1 MLIQPV
7 ADLLSRNADHYLIPA
22 DIVANVQTD
31 NNLYHA
37 FLVLTKIKYSK
48 IPVLDHAGHFEGLI
62 SLPLITE
69 QMLGFDQLNVE
80 VLMEKRVSD
89 VMETHVKTVP
99 NVDDVEATLHL
110 MIDNPFVPVV
120 DKDGLFK
127 GIVTR
132 REYMKSFNFL
142 THEIGK
148 QYDMIEKDFSTSEK
162 SKWKLWR
169 VPIWQN

>member
-7 ADLLSRNADHYLIPA
+7 KDMLMRNADHYLIPA
-22 DIVANVQTD
+22 DIVANVQAD

-37 FLVLTKIKYSK
+37 FLVLTKIKYSR
-48 IPVLDHAGHFEGLI
+48 IPVLDNAGHFKGLI
-62 SLPLITE
+62 SLPMITE
-69 QMLGFDQLNVE
+69 QMLGFDQLNVD

-89 VMETHVKTVP
+89 VMETAVKTVS
-99 NVDDVEATLHL
+99 NVDDVEATLHM
-110 MIDNPFVPVV
+110 MINDPFVPVV
-120 DKDGLFK
+120 SDDGMFL

-148 QYDMIEKDFSTSEK
+148 QYDMIEKDFSTNEK
-162 SKWKLWR
+162 PK
-169 VPIWQN
+169 

>member
-1 MLIQPV
+1 MLIKPV
-7 ADLLSRNADHYLIPA
+7 EDMLLRNADHYLIPA

-48 IPVLDHAGHFEGLI
+48 IPVLDNAGHFEGLI
-62 SLPLITE
+62 SLPMITE
-69 QMLGFDQLNVE
+69 KMLGFDQLNTE
-80 VLMEKRVSD
+80 VLMDCRVSE
-89 VMETHVKTVP
+89 VMERDVKTVER
-99 NVDDVEATLHL
+99 VEDVETSLHL

-120 DKDGLFK
+120 DANGIFN

-132 REYMKSFNFL
+132 REFMKSFNFL

-162 SKWKLWR
+162 AKS
-169 VPIWQN
+169 

>member
-7 ADLLSRNADHYLIPA
+7 EDLLSRNADHYLIPA
-22 DIVANVQTD
+22 DVVANVQTD

-37 FLVLTKIKYSK
+37 FLVLTKVKYSK
-48 IPVLDHAGHFEGLI
+48 IPVRDHGGHFEGLV

-69 QMLGFDQLNVE
+69 QMLGFDQLNTEILLQKCV
-80 VLMEKRVSD
+80 RD
-89 VMETHVKTVP
+89 VMETQVKTVRD
-99 NVDDVEATLHL
+99 VDDVEETLHL

-120 DKDGLFK
+120 DEQQIFQ

-132 REYMKSFNFL
+132 REFMKSFNFL

-162 SKWKLWR
+162 AK
-169 VPIWQN
+169 

>member
-22 DIVANVQTD
+22 DMVANVQTD

-48 IPVLDHAGHFEGLI
+48 IPALDHSGHFEGLV

-69 QMLGFDQLNVE
+69 QMLGFDQLNTE
-80 VLMEKRVSD
+80 VLLQQRVQD
-89 VMETHVKTVP
+89 VMETQVKTVHD
-99 NVDDVEATLHL
+99 VDDVEATLHL

-120 DKDGLFK
+120 DDDNLFE

-132 REYMKSFNFL
+132 REFMKSFNFL

-162 SKWKLWR
+162 AK
-169 VPIWQN
+169 

>member
-7 ADLLSRNADHYLIPA
+7 EDLLSRNADHYLIPA
-22 DIVANVQTD
+22 EVVANVQTD

-37 FLVLTKIKYSK
+37 FLVLTKVKYSK
-48 IPVLDHAGHFEGLI
+48 IPVLDHGGHFEGLV

-69 QMLGFDQLNVE
+69 QMLGFDQLNTE
-80 VLMEKRVSD
+80 ILLQKRVCD
-89 VMETHVKTVP
+89 VMETQVKTVHD
-99 NVDDVEATLHL
+99 VDDVEETLHL

-120 DKDGLFK
+120 DEQQIFQ

-132 REYMKSFNFL
+132 REFMKSFNFL

-162 SKWKLWR
+162 AK
-169 VPIWQN
+169 

>member
-1 MLIQPV
+1 MLIRPV
-7 ADLLSRNADHYLIPA
+7 ADLLARNADHYLIPA
-22 DIVANVQTD
+22 DIVANVQAD

-48 IPVLDHAGHFEGLI
+48 IPVLDHAGHFQGLI

-69 QMLGFDQLNVE
+69 QMLGFDQLNTDI
-80 VLMEKRVSD
+80 LMTMKVRD
-89 VMETHVKTVP
+89 VMETNVKTVP
-99 NVDDVEATLHL
+99 DVEHLEATLHL

-120 DKDGLFK
+120 DEQQFFR

-132 REYMKSFNFL
+132 REFMKSFNFL

-148 QYDMIEKDFSTSEK
+148 QYDMIEKDFSNSEK
-162 SKWKLWR
+162 AK
-169 VPIWQN
+169 

>member
-7 ADLLSRNADHYLIPA
+7 EDLLSRNADHYLIPA
-22 DIVANVQTD
+22 DVVANVQTD

-37 FLVLTKIKYSK
+37 FLVLTKVKYSK
-48 IPVLDHAGHFEGLI
+48 IPVLDHGGHFEGLV

-69 QMLGFDQLNVE
+69 QMLGFDQLNTE
-80 VLMEKRVSD
+80 ILLQKRVCD
-89 VMETHVKTVP
+89 VMETQVKTVHD
-99 NVDDVEATLHL
+99 VDDVEETLHL

-120 DKDGLFK
+120 DEQQIFQ

-132 REYMKSFNFL
+132 REFMKSFNFL
-142 THEIGK
+142 THEISK

-162 SKWKLWR
+162 AK
-169 VPIWQN
+169 

>member
-7 ADLLSRNADHYLIPA
+7 EDLLSRNADHYLIPA
-22 DIVANVQTD
+22 DVVANVQTD

-37 FLVLTKIKYSK
+37 FLVLTKVKYSK
-48 IPVLDHAGHFEGLI
+48 ILVLDHGGHFEGLV

-69 QMLGFDQLNVE
+69 QMLGFDQLNTE
-80 VLMEKRVSD
+80 ILLQKRVCD
-89 VMETHVKTVP
+89 VMETQVKTVHD
-99 NVDDVEATLHL
+99 VDDVEETLHL

-120 DKDGLFK
+120 DEQQIFQ

-132 REYMKSFNFL
+132 REFMKSFNFL

-162 SKWKLWR
+162 AK
-169 VPIWQN
+169 

>member
-7 ADLLSRNADHYLIPA
+7 ADLLSCNADHYLIPA
-22 DIVANVQTD
+22 DMVANVQTD

-48 IPVLDHAGHFEGLI
+48 IPVLDHSGHFEGLV

-69 QMLGFDQLNVE
+69 QMLGFDQLNTE
-80 VLMEKRVSD
+80 VLLQQRVQD
-89 VMETHVKTVP
+89 VMETQVKTVHD
-99 NVDDVEATLHL
+99 VDDVEATLHL

-120 DKDGLFK
+120 DDDNLFE

-132 REYMKSFNFL
+132 REFMKSFNFL

-162 SKWKLWR
+162 AK
-169 VPIWQN
+169 

>member
-22 DIVANVQTD
+22 DMVANVQTD

-48 IPVLDHAGHFEGLI
+48 IPVLDHSGHFEGLV

-69 QMLGFDQLNVE
+69 QMLGFDQLNTE
-80 VLMEKRVSD
+80 VLLQQRVQD
-89 VMETHVKTVP
+89 VMETQVKTVHD
-99 NVDDVEATLHL
+99 VDDVEATLHL

-120 DKDGLFK
+120 DDDNLFE

-132 REYMKSFNFL
+132 REFMKSFNFL
-142 THEIGK
+142 THEIAK

-162 SKWKLWR
+162 AK
-169 VPIWQN
+169 

>member
-22 DIVANVQTD
+22 DMVANVQTD

-48 IPVLDHAGHFEGLI
+48 IPVLDHGGHFEGLV

-69 QMLGFDQLNVE
+69 QMLGFDQLNTE
-80 VLMEKRVSD
+80 VLLQQRVQD
-89 VMETHVKTVP
+89 VMETHVKTVHDI
-99 NVDDVEATLHL
+99 DDVEATLHL

-120 DKDGLFK
+120 DDDNLFE

-132 REYMKSFNFL
+132 REFMKSFNFL

-162 SKWKLWR
+162 AK
-169 VPIWQN
+169 

>member
-7 ADLLSRNADHYLIPA
+7 ADLLSRSADHYLIPA
-22 DIVANVQTD
+22 DMVANVQTD

-48 IPVLDHAGHFEGLI
+48 IPVLDHSGHFEGLV

-69 QMLGFDQLNVE
+69 QMLGFDQLNTE
-80 VLMEKRVSD
+80 VLLQQRVQD
-89 VMETHVKTVP
+89 VMETQVKTVHD
-99 NVDDVEATLHL
+99 VDDVEATLHL

-120 DKDGLFK
+120 DDDNLFE

-132 REYMKSFNFL
+132 REFMKSFNFL

-162 SKWKLWR
+162 AK
-169 VPIWQN
+169 

>member
-7 ADLLSRNADHYLIPA
+7 EDLLSRNADHYLIPA
-22 DIVANVQTD
+22 DVVANVQTD

-37 FLVLTKIKYSK
+37 FLVLTKVKYSK
-48 IPVLDHAGHFEGLI
+48 IPVLDHGGHFEGLV

-69 QMLGFDQLNVE
+69 QMLGFDQLNTE
-80 VLMEKRVSD
+80 ILLQKRVCD
-89 VMETHVKTVP
+89 VMETQVKTVHD
-99 NVDDVEATLHL
+99 VDDVEETLHL

-120 DKDGLFK
+120 DEQQIFQ

-132 REYMKSFNFL
+132 REFMKSFNFL

-162 SKWKLWR
+162 AK
-169 VPIWQN
+169 

>member
-7 ADLLSRNADHYLIPA
+7 EDLLSRNADHYLIPA
-22 DIVANVQTD
+22 DVVPNVQTD

-37 FLVLTKIKYSK
+37 FLVLTKVKYSE
-48 IPVLDHAGHFEGLI
+48 IPVLDHGGHFEGLV

-69 QMLGFDQLNVE
+69 QMLGFDQLNTE
-80 VLMEKRVSD
+80 ILLQKRVCD
-89 VMETHVKTVP
+89 VMETQVKTVHD
-99 NVDDVEATLHL
+99 VDDVEETLHL

-120 DKDGLFK
+120 DEQQIFQ

-132 REYMKSFNFL
+132 REFMKSFNFL

-162 SKWKLWR
+162 AK
-169 VPIWQN
+169 

>member
-7 ADLLSRNADHYLIPA
+7 EDLLSRNADHYLITA
-22 DIVANVQTD
+22 DVVANVQTD

-37 FLVLTKIKYSK
+37 FLVLTKVKYSK
-48 IPVLDHAGHFEGLI
+48 IPVLDHGGHFEGLV

-69 QMLGFDQLNVE
+69 QMLGFDQLNTE
-80 VLMEKRVSD
+80 ILLQKRVCD
-89 VMETHVKTVP
+89 VMETQVKTVHD
-99 NVDDVEATLHL
+99 VDDVEETLHL

-120 DKDGLFK
+120 DEQQIFQ

-132 REYMKSFNFL
+132 REFMKSFNFL

-162 SKWKLWR
+162 AK
-169 VPIWQN
+169 

>member
-7 ADLLSRNADHYLIPA
+7 EDLLSHNADHYLIPA
-22 DIVANVQTD
+22 DVVANVQTD

-37 FLVLTKIKYSK
+37 FLVLTKVKYSK
-48 IPVLDHAGHFEGLI
+48 IPVLDHGGHFEGLV

-69 QMLGFDQLNVE
+69 QMLGFDQLNTE
-80 VLMEKRVSD
+80 ILLQKRVCD
-89 VMETHVKTVP
+89 VMETQVKTVHD
-99 NVDDVEATLHL
+99 VDDVEETLHL

-120 DKDGLFK
+120 DEQQIFQ

-132 REYMKSFNFL
+132 REFMKSFNFL

-162 SKWKLWR
+162 AK
-169 VPIWQN
+169 

>member
-7 ADLLSRNADHYLIPA
+7 EDLLSRNADHYLIPA
-22 DIVANVQTD
+22 DVVANVQTD

-37 FLVLTKIKYSK
+37 FLVLTKVKYSK
-48 IPVLDHAGHFEGLI
+48 IPVLDHGGHFEGLV

-69 QMLGFDQLNVE
+69 QMLGFDQLNTE
-80 VLMEKRVSD
+80 ILLQKRVCD
-89 VMETHVKTVP
+89 VMETQVKTVHD
-99 NVDDVEATLHL
+99 VDDVEETLHL
-110 MIDNPFVPVV
+110 MIDNPFVSVV
-120 DKDGLFK
+120 DEQQIFQ

-132 REYMKSFNFL
+132 REFMKSFNFL

-162 SKWKLWR
+162 AK
-169 VPIWQN
+169 

>member
-7 ADLLSRNADHYLIPA
+7 EDLLSRNDDHYLIPA
-22 DIVANVQTD
+22 DVVANVQTD

-37 FLVLTKIKYSK
+37 FLVLTKVKYSK
-48 IPVLDHAGHFEGLI
+48 IPVLDHGGHFEGLV

-69 QMLGFDQLNVE
+69 QMLGFDQLNTE
-80 VLMEKRVSD
+80 ILLQKRVCD
-89 VMETHVKTVP
+89 VMETQVKTVHD
-99 NVDDVEATLHL
+99 VDDVEETLHL

-120 DKDGLFK
+120 DEQQIFQ

-132 REYMKSFNFL
+132 REFMKSFNFL

-162 SKWKLWR
+162 AK
-169 VPIWQN
+169 

>member
-7 ADLLSRNADHYLIPA
+7 EDLLSRNADHYLIPA
-22 DIVANVQTD
+22 DVVANVQTD

-37 FLVLTKIKYSK
+37 FLVLTKVKYSK
-48 IPVLDHAGHFEGLI
+48 IPVLDHGGHFEGLI

-69 QMLGFDQLNVE
+69 QMLGFDQLNTE
-80 VLMEKRVSD
+80 ILLQKRVCD
-89 VMETHVKTVP
+89 VMETQVKTVHD
-99 NVDDVEATLHL
+99 VDDVEETLHL

-120 DKDGLFK
+120 DEQQIFQ

-132 REYMKSFNFL
+132 REFMKSFNFL

-148 QYDMIEKDFSTSEK
+148 QYDMIEKDFYTSEK
-162 SKWKLWR
+162 AK
-169 VPIWQN
+169 

>member
-7 ADLLSRNADHYLIPA
+7 EDLLSRNADHYLIPA
-22 DIVANVQTD
+22 DVVANVQTD
-31 NNLYHA
+31 NNLYPA
-37 FLVLTKIKYSK
+37 FLVLTKVKYST
-48 IPVLDHAGHFEGLI
+48 IPVLDHGGHFEGLV

-69 QMLGFDQLNVE
+69 QMLGFDQLNTE
-80 VLMEKRVSD
+80 ILLQKRVCD
-89 VMETHVKTVP
+89 VMETQVKTVHD
-99 NVDDVEATLHL
+99 VDDVEETLHL

-120 DKDGLFK
+120 DEQQIFQ

-132 REYMKSFNFL
+132 REFMKSFNFL

-162 SKWKLWR
+162 AK
-169 VPIWQN
+169 

>member
-7 ADLLSRNADHYLIPA
+7 EDLLSRNADHYLIPA
-22 DIVANVQTD
+22 DVVANVQTD

-37 FLVLTKIKYSK
+37 FLVLTKVKYSK
-48 IPVLDHAGHFEGLI
+48 IPVLDHGGHFEGLV

-69 QMLGFDQLNVE
+69 QMLGFDQLNTEILLQRCVQ
-80 VLMEKRVSD
+80 D
-89 VMETHVKTVP
+89 VMETQVKTVRD
-99 NVDDVEATLHL
+99 VDDVEETLHL

-120 DKDGLFK
+120 DEQQIFQ

-132 REYMKSFNFL
+132 REFMKSFNFL

-162 SKWKLWR
+162 AK
-169 VPIWQN
+169 

>member
-7 ADLLSRNADHYLIPA
+7 EDLLSRNADHYLIPA
-22 DIVANVQTD
+22 DVVANVQTD

-37 FLVLTKIKYSK
+37 FLVLTKVKYSK
-48 IPVLDHAGHFEGLI
+48 IPVLDHGGHFEGLV

-69 QMLGFDQLNVE
+69 QMLGFDQLNTE
-80 VLMEKRVSD
+80 ILLQKRVCD
-89 VMETHVKTVP
+89 VMETQVKTVHD
-99 NVDDVEATLHL
+99 VDDVEETLHL

-120 DKDGLFK
+120 DEQQIFQ

-132 REYMKSFNFL
+132 REFMKSFNFL
-142 THEIGK
+142 THKIGK

-162 SKWKLWR
+162 AK
-169 VPIWQN
+169 

>member
-1 MLIQPV
+1 MKEALYV
-7 ADLLSRNADHYLIPA
+7 EDLLSRNADHYLIPA
-22 DIVANVQTD
+22 DVVANVQTD

-37 FLVLTKIKYSK
+37 FLVLTKVKYSK
-48 IPVLDHAGHFEGLI
+48 IPVLDHGGHFEGLV

-69 QMLGFDQLNVE
+69 QMLGFDQLNTE
-80 VLMEKRVSD
+80 ILLQKRVCD
-89 VMETHVKTVP
+89 VMETQVKTVHD
-99 NVDDVEATLHL
+99 VDDVEETLHL

-120 DKDGLFK
+120 DEQQIFQ

-132 REYMKSFNFL
+132 REFMKSFNFL

-162 SKWKLWR
+162 AK
-169 VPIWQN
+169 

>member
-7 ADLLSRNADHYLIPA
+7 EDLLSRNADHYLIPA
-22 DIVANVQTD
+22 DVVANVQTD

-37 FLVLTKIKYSK
+37 FLVLTKVKYSK
-48 IPVLDHAGHFEGLI
+48 IPVLDHGGHFEGLV

-69 QMLGFDQLNVE
+69 QMLGFDQLNTEILLQKCV
-80 VLMEKRVSD
+80 RD
-89 VMETHVKTVP
+89 VMETPVKTVRD
-99 NVDDVEATLHL
+99 VDDVEETLHL

-120 DKDGLFK
+120 DEQQIFQ

-132 REYMKSFNFL
+132 REFMKSFNFL

-162 SKWKLWR
+162 AK
-169 VPIWQN
+169 

>member
-7 ADLLSRNADHYLIPA
+7 EDLLSRNADHYLIPA
-22 DIVANVQTD
+22 DVVANVQTD

-37 FLVLTKIKYSK
+37 FLVLTKVKYSK
-48 IPVLDHAGHFEGLI
+48 IPVLDHGGHFEGLV

-69 QMLGFDQLNVE
+69 QMLGFDQLNTE
-80 VLMEKRVSD
+80 ILLQKRVCD
-89 VMETHVKTVP
+89 VMETQVKTVHD
-99 NVDDVEATLHL
+99 VDDVEETLHL

-120 DKDGLFK
+120 DGQQIFQ

-132 REYMKSFNFL
+132 REFMKSFNFL

-162 SKWKLWR
+162 AK
-169 VPIWQN
+169 

>member
-7 ADLLSRNADHYLIPA
+7 EDLLSRNADHYLIPA
-22 DIVANVQTD
+22 DVVANVQTD

-37 FLVLTKIKYSK
+37 FLVLTKVKYSK
-48 IPVLDHAGHFEGLI
+48 IPVLDHGGHFEGLV

-69 QMLGFDQLNVE
+69 QMLGFDQLNTE
-80 VLMEKRVSD
+80 ILLKKRVCD
-89 VMETHVKTVP
+89 VMETQVKTVHD
-99 NVDDVEATLHL
+99 VDDVEETLHL

-120 DKDGLFK
+120 DEQQIFQ

-132 REYMKSFNFL
+132 REFMKSFNFL

-162 SKWKLWR
+162 AK
-169 VPIWQN
+169 

>member
-7 ADLLSRNADHYLIPA
+7 EDLLSRNADHYLIPA
-22 DIVANVQTD
+22 DVVANVQTD

-37 FLVLTKIKYSK
+37 FLVLTKVKYSK
-48 IPVLDHAGHFEGLI
+48 IPVLDHGGHFEGLV

-69 QMLGFDQLNVE
+69 QMLGFDQLNTE
-80 VLMEKRVSD
+80 ILLQKRVCD
-89 VMETHVKTVP
+89 VMETQVKTVHD
-99 NVDDVEATLHL
+99 VDDVEETLHL
-110 MIDNPFVPVV
+110 MIDNPFVPIV
-120 DKDGLFK
+120 DEQQIFQ

-132 REYMKSFNFL
+132 REFMKSFNFL

-162 SKWKLWR
+162 AK
-169 VPIWQN
+169 

>member
-7 ADLLSRNADHYLIPA
+7 EDLLSRNADHYLIPA
-22 DIVANVQTD
+22 DVVANVQTD

-37 FLVLTKIKYSK
+37 FLVLTKVKYSK
-48 IPVLDHAGHFEGLI
+48 IPVLDHGGHFEGLV

-69 QMLGFDQLNVE
+69 QMLGFDQLNTE
-80 VLMEKRVSD
+80 ILLQKRVCD
-89 VMETHVKTVP
+89 VMETQVKTVHD
-99 NVDDVEATLHL
+99 VDDVEDTLHL

-120 DKDGLFK
+120 DEQQIFQ

-132 REYMKSFNFL
+132 REFMKSFNFL

-162 SKWKLWR
+162 AK
-169 VPIWQN
+169 

>member
-7 ADLLSRNADHYLIPA
+7 EDLLSRNADHYLIPA
-22 DIVANVQTD
+22 DVVANVQTD

-37 FLVLTKIKYSK
+37 FLVLTKVKYSK
-48 IPVLDHAGHFEGLI
+48 IPVLDHGGHFEGLV

-69 QMLGFDQLNVE
+69 QMLGFDQLNTE
-80 VLMEKRVSD
+80 ILLQKRVCD
-89 VMETHVKTVP
+89 VMETQVKTVHD
-99 NVDDVEATLHL
+99 VDDVEETLHL

-120 DKDGLFK
+120 DEQQIFQ

-132 REYMKSFNFL
+132 REFMKSFNFL

-148 QYDMIEKDFSTSEK
+148 QYDMIEKDFPLVK
-162 SKWKLWR
+162 KLNKFLEGLR
-169 VPIWQN
+169 WQN

>member
-7 ADLLSRNADHYLIPA
+7 EDLLSRNADHYLIPA
-22 DIVANVQTD
+22 DVVANVQTD

-37 FLVLTKIKYSK
+37 FLVLTKVKYSK
-48 IPVLDHAGHFEGLI
+48 IPVLDHGGHFEGLV

-69 QMLGFDQLNVE
+69 QMLGFDQLNTE
-80 VLMEKRVSD
+80 ILLQKRVCD
-89 VMETHVKTVP
+89 VMETQVKTVHD
-99 NVDDVEATLHL
+99 VDDVEETLHL

-120 DKDGLFK
+120 DEQQIFQ

-132 REYMKSFNFL
+132 REFMKSFNFL

-148 QYDMIEKDFSTSEK
+148 QYDMIEKDFSISEK
-162 SKWKLWR
+162 AK
-169 VPIWQN
+169 

>member
-7 ADLLSRNADHYLIPA
+7 EDLLSRNADHYLIPA
-22 DIVANVQTD
+22 DVVANVQTD

-37 FLVLTKIKYSK
+37 FLVLTKVKYSK
-48 IPVLDHAGHFEGLI
+48 IPVLDHGGHFEGLV

-69 QMLGFDQLNVE
+69 QMLGFDQLNTEILLQKCV
-80 VLMEKRVSD
+80 RD
-89 VMETHVKTVP
+89 VMVTQVKTVRD
-99 NVDDVEATLHL
+99 VDDVEETLHL

-120 DKDGLFK
+120 DEQQIFQ

-132 REYMKSFNFL
+132 REFMKSFNFL

-162 SKWKLWR
+162 AK
-169 VPIWQN
+169 

>member
-7 ADLLSRNADHYLIPA
+7 EDLLSRNADHYLIPA
-22 DIVANVQTD
+22 DVVANVQTD

-37 FLVLTKIKYSK
+37 FLVLTKVKYSK
-48 IPVLDHAGHFEGLI
+48 IPVLDHGGHFEGLV

-69 QMLGFDQLNVE
+69 QMLVFDQLNTE
-80 VLMEKRVSD
+80 ILLQKRVCD
-89 VMETHVKTVP
+89 VMETQVKTVHD
-99 NVDDVEATLHL
+99 VDDVEETLHL

-120 DKDGLFK
+120 DEQQIFQ

-132 REYMKSFNFL
+132 REFMKSFNFL

-162 SKWKLWR
+162 AK
-169 VPIWQN
+169 